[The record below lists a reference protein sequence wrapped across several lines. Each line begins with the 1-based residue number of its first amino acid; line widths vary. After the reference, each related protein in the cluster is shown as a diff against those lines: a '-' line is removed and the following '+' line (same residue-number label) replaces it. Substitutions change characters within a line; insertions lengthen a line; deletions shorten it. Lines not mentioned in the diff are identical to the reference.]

1 VPSNFTLKKL
11 HDVIQ
16 IVMGWQNSH
25 LHQFLVGDAIYSEN
39 EPEFEDEP
47 EVKPTTAKLSKIF
60 GDELRPVNCT
70 F

>member
-1 VPSNFTLKKL
+1 
-11 HDVIQ
+11 
-16 IVMGWQNSH
+16 MGWQNSH